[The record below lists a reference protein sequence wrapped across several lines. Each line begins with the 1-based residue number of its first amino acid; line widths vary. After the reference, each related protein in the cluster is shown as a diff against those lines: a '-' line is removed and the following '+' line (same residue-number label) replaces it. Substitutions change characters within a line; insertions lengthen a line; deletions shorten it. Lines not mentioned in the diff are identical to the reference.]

1 MPTYALL
8 AFQRMNEISL
18 QFNPI
23 NTVDINDIP
32 LLMNLFPIPIMKM
45 TPKERIQYL
54 ESMKEKKLF

>member
-8 AFQRMNEISL
+8 AFQRMNETSL
-18 QFNPI
+18 QFNPT

-32 LLMNLFPIPIMKM
+32 LFMNLFSIMKM
-45 TPKERIQYL
+45 TPKERLQYL

>member
-8 AFQRMNEISL
+8 AFQRMNETSL

-32 LLMNLFPIPIMKM
+32 RLMNLFPIPIMKM
-45 TPKERIQYL
+45 TPKERLQYL
-54 ESMKEKKLF
+54 ESMKVKKLF